1 MVIGVCPIVSS
12 LRIVMARKNPR
23 RNISRIDMFSTSGK
37 SHGGWEVR
45 IQRRGKKY
53 EKFFADGQHGGR
65 RAAIQAAKVYRDE
78 LEAKLR
84 PYSVK
89 ELARSPSV
97 RNNSGVV
104 GVRRALQ
111 VEETDDYIYTYTFW
125 IAQWTDGKGK
135 RKTRS
140 FSVDKY
146 GEDEAHR
153 RAIQARTRGVHQ
165 ARRTV

>member
-1 MVIGVCPIVSS
+1 MYS
-12 LRIVMARKNPR
+12 K
-23 RNISRIDMFSTSGK
+23 SGR

-53 EKFFADGQHGGR
+53 EKFFADGRHGGR
-65 RAAIQAAKVYRDE
+65 RAALQAAKLYRDE
-78 LEAKLR
+78 LEKKLR
-84 PYSVK
+84 RYTVK
-89 ELARSPSV
+89 ELAKNPSV
-97 RNNSGVV
+97 RNRSGIV

-111 VEETDDYIYTYTFW
+111 IEETDEYIYTYTFW

-146 GEDEAHR
+146 GEDEAYR
-153 RAIQARTRGVHQ
+153 RAIQARNRGVSQ
-165 ARRTV
+165 ANRTV

>member
-1 MVIGVCPIVSS
+1 
-12 LRIVMARKNPR
+12 MARKNPR
-23 RNISRIDMFSTSGK
+23 RNISRIDMFSNAGK

-53 EKFFADGQHGGR
+53 EKFFADRQHGGR
-65 RAAIQAAKVYRDE
+65 RGALQAAKVYRDE
-78 LEAKLR
+78 IEGTLR
-84 PYSVK
+84 PYTVK
-89 ELARSPSV
+89 ELARNPSV
-97 RNNSGVV
+97 RNTSGVV

-111 VEETDDYIYTYTFW
+111 VEETDEYIYTYTFW

-146 GEDEAHR
+146 GEEEAYR
-153 RAIQARTRGVHQ
+153 RAVQARTRGVSL
-165 ARRTV
+165 AKRTV